1 MNLANTGLG
10 REGRGAGGKDEGS
23 LWERGLLGMGGRHA
37 CVDVCKGVCV
47 HSSETR
53 KSSGRQKRTDEQWL
67 LAAASMSPSP
77 PHPSTNY
84 VIKQTAQHRV

>member
-23 LWERGLLGMGGRHA
+23 LWERGLLGMGARHA

-47 HSSETR
+47 CTAR
-53 KSSGRQKRTDEQWL
+53 KHESPVGDRNART
-67 LAAASMSPSP
+67 S
-77 PHPSTNY
+77 NGC
-84 VIKQTAQHRV
+84 